1 MRWYLRTLINRRLV
15 PVVME
20 SGDDT
25 RSSQIIREGIHS
37 GSQTSRIRSGGP
49 VTLSCAG
56 TVLRGLVA
64 AFPHAARLDAL
75 ELLLEE
81 GVADERDSSA
91 GGAPHVQDGRMR
103 DL

>member
-1 MRWYLRTLINRRLV
+1 M
-15 PVVME
+15 
-20 SGDDT
+20 
-25 RSSQIIREGIHS
+25 
-37 GSQTSRIRSGGP
+37 
-49 VTLSCAG
+49 
-56 TVLRGLVA
+56 A

-91 GGAPHVQDGRMR
+91 GGAPHVRDGRMR